1 MHRCC
6 LRLFVNPFDSF
17 KLKSVLYL
25 YCSTERISHV
35 WAPPWI
41 VSEEAQRFVFVWR
54 GIVAKKLVN
63 QNEDSDGATILAVQ
77 SMCYLRNLFKITIFS
92 KFLKEESEI
101 WIQKDFGHM
110 ARRRGNKK
118 GHNIIIIATPC
129 NPSLPLP
136 TPPPLA
142 ALSPLPVKHTLSLV
156 YHGNHSICPK
166 QTQRHSCTEIK
177 TTCLI
182 KGSTIVD
189 SVWS

>member
-1 MHRCC
+1 
-6 LRLFVNPFDSF
+6 
-17 KLKSVLYL
+17 
-25 YCSTERISHV
+25 
-35 WAPPWI
+35 
-41 VSEEAQRFVFVWR
+41 
-54 GIVAKKLVN
+54 
-63 QNEDSDGATILAVQ
+63 
-77 SMCYLRNLFKITIFS
+77 MCYLQNLFKITIFS

-129 NPSLPLP
+129 NPSLPPP

-189 SVWS
+189 SHCMVLIQQCREKPSWWNFLRTKIYCVKIHLIFICHVYNKCAKYTLFCAPKILS

>member
-1 MHRCC
+1 
-6 LRLFVNPFDSF
+6 
-17 KLKSVLYL
+17 
-25 YCSTERISHV
+25 
-35 WAPPWI
+35 
-41 VSEEAQRFVFVWR
+41 
-54 GIVAKKLVN
+54 
-63 QNEDSDGATILAVQ
+63 
-77 SMCYLRNLFKITIFS
+77 
-92 KFLKEESEI
+92 
-101 WIQKDFGHM
+101 M

-166 QTQRHSCTEIK
+166 QTQRHSRTEIK

-182 KGSTIVD
+182 KGSTILLLTLYGPNTAVQRNTKLVEFLED
-189 SVWS
+189 KDLLCKNTSDIYLSCL

>member
-1 MHRCC
+1 
-6 LRLFVNPFDSF
+6 
-17 KLKSVLYL
+17 
-25 YCSTERISHV
+25 
-35 WAPPWI
+35 
-41 VSEEAQRFVFVWR
+41 
-54 GIVAKKLVN
+54 
-63 QNEDSDGATILAVQ
+63 
-77 SMCYLRNLFKITIFS
+77 
-92 KFLKEESEI
+92 
-101 WIQKDFGHM
+101 M

-182 KGSTIVD
+182 KGSTIIVD
-189 SVWS
+189 SHCMVLIQQCREIPSWWNFLRTKIYCVKIHLIFICHVYNKCAKYTLFCAPKILSLLYTCYD

>member
-1 MHRCC
+1 
-6 LRLFVNPFDSF
+6 
-17 KLKSVLYL
+17 
-25 YCSTERISHV
+25 
-35 WAPPWI
+35 
-41 VSEEAQRFVFVWR
+41 
-54 GIVAKKLVN
+54 
-63 QNEDSDGATILAVQ
+63 
-77 SMCYLRNLFKITIFS
+77 
-92 KFLKEESEI
+92 
-101 WIQKDFGHM
+101 M